1 MLVSEAIEKIRRRI
15 NDEFDTGYSDEVL
28 INYINDAKEYL
39 SHALIT
45 KLNPELTKNIVIDSA
60 VVNTVPR
67 NFVKFAGGFPVRR
80 QGNLFH
86 ITDTTLPIVE
96 VKYFFI
102 PDDVLAVTD
111 NMPFQNN
118 DTYNMLIINLA
129 SIYALNQHEFD
140 VNQDSA
146 LKQAIE
152 GMIDN
157 ALGVIA

>member
-15 NDEFDTGYSDEVL
+15 NDEFDTGYTDEVL

-80 QGNLFH
+80 QGNLFF

-102 PDDVLAVTD
+102 PNDVLAVTD

-157 ALGVIA
+157 ALGGIE

>member
-1 MLVSEAIEKIRRRI
+1 M
-15 NDEFDTGYSDEVL
+15 
-28 INYINDAKEYL
+28 
-39 SHALIT
+39 HH
-45 KLNPELTKNIVIDSA
+45 SA
-60 VVNTVPR
+60 VS
-67 NFVKFAGGFPVRR
+67 
-80 QGNLFH
+80 
-86 ITDTTLPIVE
+86 
-96 VKYFFI
+96 
-102 PDDVLAVTD
+102 D

-157 ALGVIA
+157 ALGGIE

>member
-15 NDEFDTGYSDEVL
+15 NDELDTGYTDEVL

-60 VVNTVPR
+60 IVNTVPR

-86 ITDTTLPIVE
+86 ITNPSLSTVV
-96 VKYFFI
+96 VKYFFV
-102 PDDVLAVTD
+102 PDDVTSPAD
-111 NMPFQNN
+111 NMPFN
-118 DTYNMLIINLA
+118 DNDKYNMVIINMA
-129 SIYALNQHEFD
+129 SIYALNQHEFNIQQD
-140 VNQDSA
+140 NLLVEQLNQLIS
-146 LKQAIE
+146 E
-152 GMIDN
+152 T
-157 ALGVIA
+157 LGVVE